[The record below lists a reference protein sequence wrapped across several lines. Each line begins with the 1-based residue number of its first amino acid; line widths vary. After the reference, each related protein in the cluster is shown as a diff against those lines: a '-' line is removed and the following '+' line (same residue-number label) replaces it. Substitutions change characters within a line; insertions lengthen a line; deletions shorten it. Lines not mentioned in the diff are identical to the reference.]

1 MTSSGWSYKGAEKHI
16 VNFDLWGVLVD
27 KSGWI
32 TKLAVCVFFD
42 KVWVNSRDRINAL
55 FKVLSSRL
63 LLLWICETLEG
74 SSQRKLNVNTTHFS
88 ASTKIGSNLSN
99 SSLRKQPTFQDATT
113 SFPSK
118 WRSRNEL
125 RNSILM
131 MRHYLDLLG
140 WKFASANQ
148 QQYSHLGSN
157 ASSVWKICARF
168 SDVISWGKKVVASR
182 NSTVFSGYWNSSQNS
197 AP

>member
-1 MTSSGWSYKGAEKHI
+1 MFS
-16 VNFDLWGVLVD
+16 
-27 KSGWI
+27 
-32 TKLAVCVFFD
+32 CD

-55 FKVLSSRL
+55 FKVLLSRL
-63 LLLWICETLEG
+63 LILWICETLES
-74 SSQRKLNVNTTHFS
+74 SSQRKINVNTMHFS

-113 SFPSK
+113 GFPSK

-131 MRHYLDLLG
+131 MRHYLDLFG

-148 QQYSHLGSN
+148 QHYSHLGSN

-168 SDVISWGKKVVASR
+168 WDVISWGKKVVASP